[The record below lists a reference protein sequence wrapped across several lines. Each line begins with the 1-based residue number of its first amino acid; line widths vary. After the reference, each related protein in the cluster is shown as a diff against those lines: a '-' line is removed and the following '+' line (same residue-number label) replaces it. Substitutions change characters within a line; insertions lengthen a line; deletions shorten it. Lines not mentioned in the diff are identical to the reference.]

1 MTHGKLLLINVD
13 MVSPNIICEHH
24 GVDWPA
30 ADIWNY
36 EKFKQ
41 NEINESLVRDG
52 EDYDHMGGKG
62 FHR

>member
-41 NEINESLVRDG
+41 NENGFTIKGATKLVINNDKRLI
-52 EDYDHMGGKG
+52 
-62 FHR
+62 